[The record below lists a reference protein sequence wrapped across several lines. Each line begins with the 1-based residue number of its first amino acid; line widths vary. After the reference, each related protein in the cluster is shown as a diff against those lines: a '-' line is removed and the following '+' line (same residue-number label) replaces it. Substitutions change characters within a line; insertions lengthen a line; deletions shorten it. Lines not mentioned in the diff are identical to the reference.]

1 MGHAGVGRVVS
12 PVLVWLDLFIFN
24 IEHIKLS
31 SIESL
36 TFSARILDKLI
47 LTTGEA
53 ARLPGASLYQIIL
66 LSNAMQ
72 LTIPGPEA
80 DFTQPSDKCI
90 YICSEK
96 RTIQLDSIQFLLE
109 HNGSVF
115 QRYGRNVR
123 KYSTLSYCNN
133 QLARTMQIKQP
144 SQPVG

>member
-72 LTIPGPEA
+72 LTIDSPK
-80 DFTQPSDKCI
+80 DLDK
-90 YICSEK
+90 
-96 RTIQLDSIQFLLE
+96 
-109 HNGSVF
+109 
-115 QRYGRNVR
+115 
-123 KYSTLSYCNN
+123 
-133 QLARTMQIKQP
+133 
-144 SQPVG
+144 